1 MTFAR
6 NLEAFD
12 TCGNGEG
19 LDALV
24 DSYNSLSTMAKE
36 YLEYVKLDDYNNI
49 GQSAN
54 TSIQKNVVLA
64 TDKWEY
70 ITNAFASPSGV
81 GIISNQKTASL
92 LFIVCLSIV
101 TLSCFVFLLYRK
113 HRHST

>member
-12 TCGNGEG
+12 TCGDGGG
-19 LDALV
+19 LDTLV

-64 TDKWEY
+64 TDKWAY
-70 ITNAFASPSGV
+70 ISNAFASPSGI
-81 GIISNQKTASL
+81 GIISNEKTASL
-92 LFIVCLSIV
+92 LFIVGLLIV
-101 TLSCFVFLLYRK
+101 TLSCFAFLPFRK
-113 HRHST
+113 LKY